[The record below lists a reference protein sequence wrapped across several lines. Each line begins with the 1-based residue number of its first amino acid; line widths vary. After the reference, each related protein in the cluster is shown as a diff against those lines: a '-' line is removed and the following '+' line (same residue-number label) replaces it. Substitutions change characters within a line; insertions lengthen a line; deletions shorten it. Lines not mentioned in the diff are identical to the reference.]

1 MSDPDPRAQQVANAV
16 QLGENPD
23 FTILFGSRARGDHR
37 EGHSDI
43 DIMLVQET
51 LPSPESMQQAIDR
64 AEREASN
71 LYGTPVAVQLA
82 WRTREEFRH
91 NRRFSNSIE
100 TTAVR
105 EGTLM
110 YPEGEEYSHRNFE
123 DEDTEFDYD
132 WSPYSEHLR
141 HAEEHLQAFQ
151 GVDDL
156 GLSDTVIGQQAQ
168 NTLEFALKALLEA
181 HEASYQATHNI
192 AHLLG
197 NVRRSDPELREF
209 TLSIPPD
216 VYTAYEGDLQ
226 YRRRQQPRLT
236 DFRDY
241 RHRTTADAAIII
253 QRARQVRSQPH
264 T

>member
-1 MSDPDPRAQQVANAV
+1 MYTPDPLAQQVASAV

-37 EGHSDI
+37 EDRSDI

-51 LPSPESMQQAIDR
+51 LPSPEDMQQATDR
-64 AEREASN
+64 AEREAAN
-71 LYGTPVAVQLA
+71 LYGTQVAVQLA
-82 WRTREEFRH
+82 WRTRQEFRH
-91 NRRFSNSIE
+91 NRRYSNSIE

-105 EGTLM
+105 EGTPM
-110 YPEGEEYSHRNFE
+110 YPEGEEYSYRDFE
-123 DEDTEFDYD
+123 DEETEFEYD

-156 GLSDTVIGQQAQ
+156 GLSDMVIGQQAQ
-168 NTLEFALKALLEA
+168 NTLEFAMKALLEA
-181 HEASYQATHNI
+181 HEAPYQSTHNI

-197 NVRRSDPELREF
+197 NIRRNDPDLREF

-226 YRRRQQPRLT
+226 YRRRQQPKLT
-236 DFRDY
+236 DFPEY
-241 RHRTTADAAIII
+241 CARTTTDADRII
-253 QRARQVRSQPH
+253 QRARQVRGQAD